1 MRLLHT
7 TTGEFHEFDDD
18 KLEDT
23 RYAVLSHMYA
33 YNKEPELSYKALR
46 VVHEDHKYYS
56 ASPAPLSP
64 TTTDVHL
71 PPPSSHATDSWSSAI
86 SSSSS
91 SPRFW
96 GSIGILDDPRVTPK
110 IREACRIART
120 DNYDYIWVNTC
131 CINDDSTLEFTEA
144 IHATFRRFS
153 KASICYVYLAD
164 VSDSAD
170 DSPTRPSES
179 PFHYSRWFN
188 RGWTLQELIAPKH
201 LVFVSRSWL
210 RLGTKED
217 LAGVISDITGIDE
230 DILTHRKPHT
240 DVSVAKRM
248 YWASRR
254 RTTRVEDE
262 AYSLMGLFG
271 VAMQPMYGEGHQ
283 AFFRLQQE
291 ILMRTQDQSLF
302 AWGTRSPPLQLP
314 AGNTGPNPP
323 PTHFPPFHDARDS
336 TLFARSTSDFANS
349 RAVDRMSHDTIL
361 ESKLGQQ
368 YVFTPYGLRTQ
379 LPLIPL
385 SSLLDRSTIS
395 STDLASLH
403 IAMLACGL
411 TLDGAR
417 HFVALLLSHDQE
429 PSPFGINVLIPK
441 VLRGSGPSGPECP
454 HIRLIT
460 IPQTLLESHAIRQS
474 MRTQTVHLSS
484 PDYVSES
491 IVTVR
496 ITMASL
502 SQRSYQRLQDRGYT
516 VEDKDIG
523 SLWFP
528 LRRLYLSKGDVVFE
542 VEYGST
548 RHGDEAA
555 VQLVVKK
562 CPPPGVEVSRVAPRV
577 ESGSTHWVH
586 SWRLTEFHLKDT
598 LILSF
603 GLECLPTS
611 RSYYL
616 NVVETAVDEV

>member
-7 TTGEFHEFDDD
+7 TTGEFYEFDDE
-18 KLEDT
+18 KLEEV

-33 YNKEPELSYKALR
+33 WNKEPELSYKAFR
-46 VVHEDHKYYS
+46 IIQEDHRYYS

-64 TTTDVHL
+64 TTTDAHFSL
-71 PPPSSHATDSWSSAI
+71 PSSHATHSWSSAI
-86 SSSSS
+86 YSSSST
-91 SPRFW
+91 PFL
-96 GSIGILDDPRVTPK
+96 GSTGVLDDPRVSPK

-120 DNYDYIWVNTC
+120 DNCDYIWVNTC
-131 CINDDSTLEFTEA
+131 CINDDSTLESTEA

-153 KASICYVYLAD
+153 KASICYAYLAD
-164 VSDSAD
+164 VPDPVD
-170 DSPTRPSES
+170 DSPIRSSGS
-179 PFHYSRWFN
+179 PFYYSRWFN
-188 RGWTLQELIAPKH
+188 RAWTLQELIAPKH
-201 LVFVSRSWL
+201 LMFVSRNWA
-210 RLGTKED
+210 RLGTKDD
-217 LAGVISDITGIDE
+217 LAEVISDITGIDE
-230 DILTHRKPHT
+230 DILTHRKHYS
-240 DVSVAKRM
+240 DASVARRM

-254 RTTRVEDE
+254 RATRVEDE

-271 VAMQPMYGEGHQ
+271 VTMQPMYGEGHQ

-302 AWGTRSPPLQLP
+302 AWGTRSPPLQSPP
-314 AGNTGPNPP
+314 ADADPNSPCAR
-323 PTHFPPFHDARDS
+323 FPPFHDAQDS

-349 RAVDRMSHDTIL
+349 RAIGRMSHDSDL
-361 ESKLGQQ
+361 GFNLGQQ

-385 SSLLDRSTIS
+385 RSLLDRSAAKPA
-395 STDLASLH
+395 DLASLH
-403 IAMLACGL
+403 VAILTCGL
-411 TLDGAR
+411 TFDGAR
-417 HFVALLLSHDQE
+417 HFVALLLSYDQE

-460 IPQTLLESHAIRQS
+460 ISQCLLHSQAIRQS
-474 MRTQTVHLSS
+474 MRTQTAHLSS
-484 PDYVSES
+484 PNYVSES
-491 IVTVR
+491 IVTVKT
-496 ITMASL
+496 TMASL
-502 SQRSYQRLQDRGYT
+502 SQRSYKRLQDRGYA
-516 VEDKDIG
+516 VEDENIG

-528 LRRLYLSKGDVVFE
+528 LRRLCLSKGDVVFE

-548 RHGDEAA
+548 RHGEEAA
-555 VQLVVKK
+555 VQLIVKK
-562 CPPPGVEVSRVAPRV
+562 CPPPGRELVSRVAPLV
-577 ESGSTHWVH
+577 EPGSTHWVH

-611 RSYYL
+611 RSYFL